1 MNAANQ
7 VGLREVEFVVA
18 AVDENALGVQQ
29 GTHGAVAKTAP
40 FCNREMRSMRSVV
53 MDMVEAE
60 AIGLIE
66 LYRKPRE
73 FAIVRTPKGS
83 LALCY
88 NSADSNISSQ
98 FIMMSGVNV

>member
-1 MNAANQ
+1 
-7 VGLREVEFVVA
+7 
-18 AVDENALGVQQ
+18 
-29 GTHGAVAKTAP
+29 
-40 FCNREMRSMRSVV
+40 

-60 AIGLIE
+60 VPSLIE

-73 FAIVRTPKGS
+73 FAIVRAPEGS